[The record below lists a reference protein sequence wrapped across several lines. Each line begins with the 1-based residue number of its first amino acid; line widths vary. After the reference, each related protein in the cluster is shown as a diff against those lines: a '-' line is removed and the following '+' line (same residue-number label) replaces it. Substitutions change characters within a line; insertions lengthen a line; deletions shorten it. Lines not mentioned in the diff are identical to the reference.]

1 MLRNLIPVYF
11 KRIRSAVNRARVQIF
26 LGNYCQV
33 NDILQELRATYYN
46 IWRLGED
53 IEESQKKERDVIT
66 NVAHFA
72 RNSIWN
78 IQSGLGFNEQLD
90 YTTLEE
96 RIKEMKRKESE
107 QPYSM
112 YMI

>member
-1 MLRNLIPVYF
+1 MLGELIPVYF
-11 KRIRSAVNRARVQIF
+11 KRIRSATNRARVQIF

-33 NDILQELRATYYN
+33 NNILQELRATYYN
-46 IWRLGED
+46 IWRLGESV
-53 IEESQKKERDVIT
+53 EESRKKEIDAIT

-78 IQSGLGFNEQLD
+78 IQRGLGFNEKLD

-96 RIKEMKRKESE
+96 RIQEIKRKEYE
-107 QPYSM
+107 QPYTM